1 MQTNP
6 IKAAYMRAV
15 LNYTPNEQPQKMGS
29 KGLLAPNKKASTKA
43 KKSDNPLDAV
53 SKMVY
58 HLNQKRRALRNG

>member
-1 MQTNP
+1 MQQNP
-6 IKAAYMRAV
+6 IKTAYIRAV
-15 LNYTPNEQPQKMGS
+15 QNYTPNEEPKKMGS

-43 KKSDNPLDAV
+43 KKSDNPLDTV